1 MSLTEKT
8 KIIEAKNLVKKYGEL
23 TAVDGISFHVNAGE
37 FFGFLGPNGAGKT
50 TTMKMIYGFS
60 PVSQGELKIFGMSPQ
75 DDLRNIKRKI
85 GVAPQDMSLD
95 PDLTVIQNLQIFAR
109 YFDLT
114 KEQTEKKCEELLNF
128 FHLKEKATQP
138 IDHLS
143 GGMKRRLLVARA
155 LINDPEILILDE
167 PTTGLDPQSRRVMWE
182 RLDDLKK
189 KGVTILLTTHYMD
202 EAEELCDRIVVID
215 YGKII
220 EEGNPKLLIQKH
232 GVKNLEDLFLKL
244 TGKGLRD

>member
-1 MSLTEKT
+1 MSK
-8 KIIEAKNLVKKYGEL
+8 KQIIEAKNLVKKYGTL
-23 TAVDGISFHVNAGE
+23 TAVDGISFHINAGE

-50 TTMKMIYGFS
+50 TTLKMIYGFS
-60 PVSQGELKIFGMSPQ
+60 PLSEGSLTILGLNPK

-85 GVAPQDMSLD
+85 GVAPQEMSLD
-95 PDLTVIQNLQIFAR
+95 PDLTVIQNLKIFAR

-114 KEQTEKKCEELLNF
+114 KDQTEKKCEELLSF

-182 RLDDLKK
+182 RLSELKQ

-220 EEGNPKLLIQKH
+220 EEGRPKELIARH
-232 GVKNLEDLFLKL
+232 GVSHLEDLFLKL